1 MSGITEFPIA
11 RPNDVRRMG
20 LAGLPTTSTH
30 TEEIFS
36 NHTINLDD
44 VRVARHDRIGG
55 ILHEYHIAA

>member
-1 MSGITEFPIA
+1 
-11 RPNDVRRMG
+11 MG